1 MVRISDIPPAVVEA
15 NKDEYLEE
23 LDNIKQ
29 AEDWIKKHSNSTD
42 ISQEGEIIFGH
53 QMLDVKQ
60 EDGQNIPLI
69 PSSAKNSDSFFVL
82 IILLFM
88 GFLSWFIL
96 YGEQEDGQV
105 IFALCELFTIC
116 AILFFPLAKTRKKK
130 EKQNNILVK
139 QESEEKEVN
148 REELEHNIISQEQG
162 DRIIIQDED
171 YLWNRAFTKFGIGF
185 SIPMLFWLFMFG
197 ALGEPCVVFCTG
209 REAWNIYSVFI
220 VNVSCCF
227 ILLLS
232 AIFDRRFIP
241 WTFVFGFFIGSFV
254 GLNAGSY

>member
-96 YGEQEDGQV
+96 YGEQEDGEV

-130 EKQNNILVK
+130 EKQNKSKKLTY
-139 QESEEKEVN
+139 
-148 REELEHNIISQEQG
+148 
-162 DRIIIQDED
+162 D
-171 YLWNRAFTKFGIGF
+171 
-185 SIPMLFWLFMFG
+185 
-197 ALGEPCVVFCTG
+197 
-209 REAWNIYSVFI
+209 
-220 VNVSCCF
+220 
-227 ILLLS
+227 
-232 AIFDRRFIP
+232 
-241 WTFVFGFFIGSFV
+241 
-254 GLNAGSY
+254 